1 LTILTE
7 NTDKVIDKAT
17 DKVIDTENLHKV
29 VESVARNKVGQNLA
43 WKWLR
48 SNWDQ
53 VLGQYKSEEASVMG
67 NMMTACT
74 ETFNSESELKEL
86 EEFYTK
92 NVNKLEP
99 GKRAT
104 ENAIKKTKG
113 NIEWM
118 KKNYQQIVDWL
129 NEKNREAPVY

>member
-1 LTILTE
+1 
-7 NTDKVIDKAT
+7 VIG
-17 DKVIDTENLHKV
+17 KVIDTENLLKV
-29 VESVARNKVGQNLA
+29 VESVARHKVGQNLA

-53 VLGQYKSEEASVMG
+53 VLGQYKPEEASVMG
-67 NMMTACT
+67 NMVTACT
-74 ETFNSESELKEL
+74 ANLNSESELKEL

-92 NVNKLEP
+92 NVNKLGP

-129 NEKNREAPVY
+129 NEKNKEAQVY